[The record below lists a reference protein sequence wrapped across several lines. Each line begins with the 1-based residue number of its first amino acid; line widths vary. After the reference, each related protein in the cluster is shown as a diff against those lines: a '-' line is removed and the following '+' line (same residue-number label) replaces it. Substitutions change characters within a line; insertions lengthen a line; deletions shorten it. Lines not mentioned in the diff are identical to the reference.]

1 VAGRTRIELESLI
14 GFFVNT
20 LVLRT
25 RLDQTV
31 SFRSLLATVRE
42 TVLDAFARQDVPFER
57 LVEELRPER
66 DLSHTPLFQ
75 TMLIVQNAPTG
86 SLSVEGLRLEAVR
99 AETGG
104 AKFDLTV
111 GVAEAGAE
119 LAVSMEYSTE
129 LFAAATASRM
139 LKHFGRLIEQVV
151 ACPDGAVWQMPLLS
165 ESERQQLLV
174 EWNDTESSA
183 AATAGCVHAQF
194 ERLAAL
200 VPDAIAVICGTEQ
213 VSYRALNAQANR
225 IARRLRRLGVG
236 PQSLVGVC
244 VERSVEMVAALLGV
258 LKAGGA
264 YVPLDPVYPQERLAF
279 MVADSGAQVLITN
292 WRFSQQFKEYAGEIL
307 CVDVD
312 WEGAVRES
320 ASDLRVPLTRD
331 DLAYVIYTSGS
342 TGKPKGVMVR
352 HGAVTNFLEGMDARV
367 GCGLGD
373 TLLAV
378 TSVSFDI
385 SVLEL
390 FWTLA
395 RGARVLLL
403 SEQAIKG
410 GFAKDEKRADK
421 GLAFSLFYFAND
433 ESESAGQKYRLLL
446 EGARFADRHGFEALW
461 TPERHFHPFGGL
473 YPNPSVAS
481 AALAMTT
488 ERLRL
493 RAGSVVMPLH
503 HPIRV
508 AEEWALVDNLSN
520 GRVDIAFASGWH
532 ANDFAL
538 APTPD
543 AYADRKRAML
553 EGIAAVREL
562 WRGEAIK
569 TLNGAGHE
577 VELKVYPKPIQPELP
592 FWLTAAGDPQTFIK
606 AGELGANV
614 LTHLLGQTVEEIGE
628 KIRLYREAR
637 AAHGHDPATGR
648 VTLMLHTFIG
658 ADRETVRE
666 TVRRPFMQYL
676 RSSVGLLTNLAK
688 GLNLKVGREGLS
700 EQDTDALLEF
710 AFNRYFE
717 TSALFGTPTSCAPM
731 IETLKTLGVD
741 EVACLIDFGVE
752 EEAVL
757 ASLDLLNELKEL
769 SNRPAER
776 VEETLD
782 VQARVYGATHMQCT
796 PSMLKLL
803 GAGGEPAA
811 ALGSLSVLML
821 GGEAL
826 PPHLAAETKAN
837 FPCRLLNMY
846 GPTETTIWSATH
858 EVRAAEDPVPIGR
871 PITNT
876 RLLVLDETLRPLPV
890 GVPGDL
896 YIGGAGLAR
905 GYLKRP
911 ELTAE
916 RFVPDPFGPAGA
928 TIYRTGDR
936 ARYSPDGTVAFIG
949 RDDHQ
954 VKLRGYRIE
963 LSEIETILA
972 EHASVRQAVAVVRAD
987 EFGDARLVA
996 YVVPAPGAEPGAS
1009 ELRRHLQAWLP
1020 DYMIPAAIVTLDAL
1034 PLTPNGKLDRKALP
1048 APDGATVERAPA
1060 FVAPQTQT
1068 EKELAD
1074 IWGEILR
1081 LEGVGL
1087 HDNFFDLGGHSLQV
1101 VRVVSR
1107 IEARFGVK
1115 LPLREFFMSP
1125 TIGALAPRIED
1136 EVVAQSDPA
1145 KMDELLDLLEAMD
1158 DEEVLRMLSPD
1169 EAADLIAEQV

>member
-1 VAGRTRIELESLI
+1 
-14 GFFVNT
+14 
-20 LVLRT
+20 
-25 RLDQTV
+25 
-31 SFRSLLATVRE
+31 
-42 TVLDAFARQDVPFER
+42 
-57 LVEELRPER
+57 
-66 DLSHTPLFQ
+66 
-75 TMLIVQNAPTG
+75 M
-86 SLSVEGLRLEAVR
+86 
-99 AETGG
+99 
-104 AKFDLTV
+104 
-111 GVAEAGAE
+111 
-119 LAVSMEYSTE
+119 
-129 LFAAATASRM
+129 
-139 LKHFGRLIEQVV
+139 
-151 ACPDGAVWQMPLLS
+151 
-165 ESERQQLLV
+165 
-174 EWNDTESSA
+174 
-183 AATAGCVHAQF
+183 
-194 ERLAAL
+194 
-200 VPDAIAVICGTEQ
+200 PDAIAVVCGGEQ
-213 VSYRALNAQANR
+213 VSYAALNAEANR
-225 IARRLRRLGVG
+225 VARRLRSLGVG
-236 PQSLVGVC
+236 PEQLVGVC
-244 VERSVEMVAALLGV
+244 LERSVSMVSALLGV

-264 YVPLDPVYPQERLAF
+264 YVPLDPAYPAQRLAF
-279 MVADSGAQVLITN
+279 MISDSGAQVLITS
-292 WRFSQQFKEYAGEIL
+292 WRFSQQFKDYEGDII
-307 CVDVD
+307 CMDVG
-312 WEGAVRES
+312 WEGVAHART
-320 ASDLRVPLTRD
+320 DDIRVPLTQD

-367 GCGLGD
+367 GCGPGD

-395 RGARVLLL
+395 RGARVLL
-403 SEQAIKG
+403 SEQSIKG
-410 GFAKDEKRADK
+410 GFVSEERQDDRA
-421 GLAFSLFYFAND
+421 LSFSLFYFAND
-433 ESESAGQKYRLLL
+433 ESEGAGQKYRLLL
-446 EGARFADRHGFEALW
+446 EGARFADRHGFEAVW

-538 APTPD
+538 APAD
-543 AYADRKRAML
+543 YADRKAAML
-553 EGIAAVREL
+553 KGISAVRGL
-562 WRGEAIK
+562 WRGESIK
-569 TLNGAGHE
+569 TRNGAGLE
-577 VELKVYPKPIQPELP
+577 VELKVYPKPVQAELP
-592 FWLTAAGDPQTFIK
+592 VWLTAAGDPQTFIK
-606 AGELGANV
+606 AGELGVNV
-614 LTHLLGQTVEEIGE
+614 LTHMLGQTVEEVGE

-637 AAHGHDPATGR
+637 AAHGHDAAAGR

-658 ADRETVRE
+658 ADREAVRE

-676 RSSVGLLTNLAK
+676 RSSVGLLTNLARS
-688 GLNLKVGREGLS
+688 LNLQIGSDGLS

-710 AFNRYFE
+710 AFKRYFE
-717 TSALFGTPTSCAPM
+717 TSALFGTPSSCMPLIA
-731 IETLKTLGVD
+731 TLKTLGVD
-741 EVACLIDFGVE
+741 EVACLIDFGIDE
-752 EEAVL
+752 DAVL
-757 ASLDLLNELKEL
+757 ASLDLLDELKEL

-776 VEETLD
+776 VEQSLSA
-782 VQARVYGATHMQCT
+782 QAKIYGATHLQCT

-803 GAGGEPAA
+803 VAGGEAVA
-811 ALGSLSVLML
+811 ALSSLRVLML
-821 GGEAL
+821 GGETL
-826 PPHLAAETKAN
+826 PPHLAAESKAN

-876 RLLVLDETLRPLPV
+876 RLFILDDDLRPQPV

-896 YIGGAGLAR
+896 YIGGGGLAR
-905 GYLKRP
+905 GYLRRP

-916 RFVPDPFGPAGA
+916 RFVPDPYGGDGA
-928 TIYRTGDR
+928 LIYRTGDR
-936 ARYSPDGTVAFIG
+936 ARYLPDGAVAFDG
-949 RDDHQ
+949 RADNQ

-972 EHASVRQAVAVVRAD
+972 EHAGVRQAVAVVRID
-987 EFGDARLVA
+987 EPGDARLVA
-996 YVVPAPGAEPGAS
+996 YIVVEAGSEEPGVN

-1020 DYMIPAAIVTLDAL
+1020 DYMIPSTFVMLAAL

-1048 APDGATVERAPA
+1048 APERVSAERETA
-1060 FVAPQTQT
+1060 FVAPQTPT
-1068 EKELAD
+1068 ETEMAE

-1081 LEGVGL
+1081 LDAVGMY
-1087 HDNFFDLGGHSLQV
+1087 DNFFDLGGHSLQV

-1125 TIGALAPRIED
+1125 TIDALARRIED
-1136 EVVAQSDPA
+1136 DVIAQSDPA
-1145 KMDELLDLLEAMD
+1145 KTDELLDLLEGMD
-1158 DEEVLRMLSPD
+1158 DEEVARLLSGD
-1169 EAADLIAEQV
+1169 GAAELVPERA